1 MKETEVSFNWNCE
14 EYTATGAPDYET
26 SYEDVGPCRA
36 GEHSMAEVV
45 DAVEMSNIAILKD
58 GELVL
63 NPVQEL
69 LDKADDLLCCKAED
83 DFYDC

>member
-1 MKETEVSFNWNCE
+1 MKETEVTFNWNCE
-14 EYTATGAPDYET
+14 EYTATGTPDYET
-26 SYEDVGPCRA
+26 SHEDIGPCRQ
-36 GEHSMAEVV
+36 GEHCMAEVV
-45 DAVEMSNIAILKD
+45 DLVEMSNIAILKD

-69 LDKADDLLCCKAED
+69 LDKADDLLCVKAEE